1 MQYQPHKD
9 WFFQLSSLCLVFAE
23 KKQSL
28 LRVLKHFLFLCELLL
43 KVSFILNCYP
53 TYNGQHKKLNGQKV
67 DGSFLKELCWVLLF
81 KLIQVDV
88 FFISKKFTSWKFW
101 HSIMSTSRKRN
112 LLEKNEKKCCFVSP
126 LYLSSRA
133 YNMQNYVL
141 YNIVYILNRGV
152 LERGEK

>member
-101 HSIMSTSRKRN
+101 HSIMSTKEFTWKKRKNDAALLAHFIYHLELTICRVMFYIILSTYEIFRN
-112 LLEKNEKKCCFVSP
+112 KC
-126 LYLSSRA
+126 L
-133 YNMQNYVL
+133 
-141 YNIVYILNRGV
+141 
-152 LERGEK
+152 